1 MFSLNKF
8 NKKINDIDFNY
19 KIFYKKKTTSTNDDA
34 LNKITQKKFKENMVF
49 ISDLQT
55 NARGRNNRV
64 WHNAI
69 DLHLAFSLIISPEIA
84 PKKNGLVSLISS
96 VSIVEGLKEI
106 FNTDF
111 KIKWPNDI
119 ICHNKKIAGI
129 LIETKQVNNK
139 LVFVIGIG
147 ININEEADDF
157 PLELKNDV
165 TSLKILSKKKYE
177 KEYVLFEILQKI
189 QQNCNNI
196 NSIHSKW
203 ISLCGH
209 IDQEITFHFEN
220 KKITGDFMGITQNGH
235 AVIQIN
241 NENHIFPNGELYL

>member
-8 NKKINDIDFNY
+8 SKKSSKLDFNY
-19 KIFYKKKTTSTNDDA
+19 EIFYKKKTTSTNDDA
-34 LNKITQKKFKENMVF
+34 LHKIKQKKFKENMVF
-49 ISDLQT
+49 ISDFQT

-64 WHNAI
+64 WHNAA
-69 DLHLAFSLIISPEIA
+69 DLHLAFSLIISPDIE

-147 ININEEADDF
+147 ININEEVHDF

-165 TSLKILSKKKYE
+165 TSLKILSKKKNE
-177 KEYVLFEILQKI
+177 KEYVLLKILQKI
-189 QQNCNNI
+189 QQNYNNI

-203 ISLCGH
+203 ISLCEH

-220 KKITGDFMGITQNGH
+220 KKIIGKFMGITQNGH
-235 AVIQIN
+235 AVIKIK
-241 NENHIFPNGELYL
+241 NENHIFPNGELSL